1 MIDIGPQPWT
11 KTTRKI
17 VFTLSFLTPFL
28 YLCASMRGVTHGFA
42 ATNRR
47 FMLLIVGLIL
57 GVNGVAL
64 TFCDGQ
70 RSPLSA
76 PTYSPR
82 AIHTAYFDIGL
93 LS

>member
-28 YLCASMRGVTHGFA
+28 YLCASMKGVTHGFT

-47 FMLLIVGLIL
+47 YMLLIVGLIL

-64 TFCDGQ
+64 TFAMV
-70 RSPLSA
+70 R
-76 PTYSPR
+76 
-82 AIHTAYFDIGL
+82 GL
-93 LS
+93 LYRHLLIPLVPYIRRTLI